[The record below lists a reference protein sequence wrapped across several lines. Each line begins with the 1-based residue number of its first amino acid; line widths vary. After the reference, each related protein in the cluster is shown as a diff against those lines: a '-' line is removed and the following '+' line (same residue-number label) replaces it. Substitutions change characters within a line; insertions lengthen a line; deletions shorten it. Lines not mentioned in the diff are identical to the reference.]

1 MTTTLIKSLVY
12 VGFSKLEATIL
23 ASGFDDVI
31 GMTETRADEIANQ
44 LWFSRWHQGDRL
56 LVWES
61 QSPGPDYFVAST
73 SIADA
78 LNERLAPGLQIEM
91 RSAPDEMLKLY
102 SRAADRKSVLFDN
115 GSDYKLVGYEYSNP

>member
-1 MTTTLIKSLVY
+1 MTIALLKSLVS
-12 VGFSKLEATIL
+12 VGFSKPEAIIL
-23 ASGFDDVI
+23 ASGFDDVV
-31 GMTETRADEIANQ
+31 GLSETRAGEIANQ

-61 QSPGPDYFVAST
+61 QSPGPDYFVASI

-78 LNERLAPGLQIEM
+78 LNEQLAPGLQIEM
-91 RSAPDEMLKLY
+91 KSAPDEILKLY

-115 GSDYKLVGYEYSNP
+115 GSDYKLVGYEYSNL

>member
-1 MTTTLIKSLVY
+1 MTTTLIKSLVC
-12 VGFSKLEATIL
+12 VGFSKPEATIL
-23 ASGFDDVI
+23 ASGFDGI
-31 GMTETRADEIANQ
+31 TETRADEIANQ

-78 LNERLAPGLQIEM
+78 LNEQLAPGLQIEM
-91 RSAPDEMLKLY
+91 KSAPDEMLKLY

-115 GSDYKLVGYEYSNP
+115 GSGHKLVGYEYSNL